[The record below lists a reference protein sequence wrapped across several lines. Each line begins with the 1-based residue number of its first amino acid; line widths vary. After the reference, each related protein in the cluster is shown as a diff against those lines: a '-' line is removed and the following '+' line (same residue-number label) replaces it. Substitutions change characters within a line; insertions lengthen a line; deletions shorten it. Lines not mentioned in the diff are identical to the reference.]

1 LRKTAIEIL
10 LWAVFIAAAG
20 TGIMLFRSRTA
31 YEKAVSAMAQ
41 DQRKL
46 AVSRLEESV
55 RWYFPGN
62 PYTRSGL
69 NRLRFIARE
78 DELAGETD
86 SALRNYRAVSR
97 AIMSIRHLWMPYGS
111 LYEYAENAKNRLM
124 SDIPGSPDQAELRSL
139 SGTGTSG
146 TSMEDPSTVGVLF
159 IIMGIAAW
167 MAGTGMLALKGM
179 DKQGRFNS
187 RARYYVLFSV
197 GGALSWML
205 ASVYA

>member
-1 LRKTAIEIL
+1 MRKTAIEIL

-41 DQRKL
+41 KQRRL
-46 AVSRLEESV
+46 AVLKLEESV

-62 PYTRSGL
+62 PYTRAGL
-69 NRLRFIARE
+69 KRLRFIARE
-78 DELAGETD
+78 DELAGERD

-97 AIMSIRHLWMPYGS
+97 AIMSIRHLWLPHRS
-111 LYEYAENAKNRLM
+111 LYEYARKAEKRLM
-124 SDIPGSPDQAELRSL
+124 SDIPGSPDQSEVRSL

-146 TSMEDPSTVGVLF
+146 ISMVDPSTAGVLF

-167 MAGTGMLALKGM
+167 LTGTGMLALKGM

-187 RARYYVLFSV
+187 RARYYVVLSIA
-197 GGALSWML
+197 GALSWML